1 LSVVPNNILKSA
13 DSLELQTF
21 GVNLTIDSALQRLD
35 IYTRYLAYWKSCVIR
50 NLHLTDNIQFR
61 TFPNQPLQTVKPN
74 SELPVKGWGS
84 YMEIT
89 SASATPVGV
98 VDFECVNIREAARA
112 NA

>member
-21 GVNLTIDSALQRLD
+21 GVTLTIDSALQRLD

-50 NLHLTDNIQFR
+50 NEHLTDNIQFR
-61 TFPNQPLQTVKPN
+61 TFPNEPLKTVKPN

-84 YMEIT
+84 YFEVT
-89 SASATPVGV
+89 SASGTPIGV
-98 VDFECVNIREAARA
+98 VDFVCANIREAQKVA
-112 NA
+112 

>member
-21 GVNLTIDSALQRLD
+21 GVTMDIDSASQQID

-50 NLHLTDNIQFR
+50 NLHLTDIIQFR

-84 YMEIT
+84 FMQVT
-89 SASATPVGV
+89 STSGTPIGV
-98 VDFECVNIREAARA
+98 VDFECVNIREAGRA

>member
-1 LSVVPNNILKSA
+1 MSVVPNNILKSA

-21 GVNLTIDSALQRLD
+21 GVMLDINAATQQID
-35 IYTRYLAYWKSCVIR
+35 IYTRYLAYWKSLVIR

-61 TFPNQPLQTVKPN
+61 TFPGEPLQTVKPN

-84 YMEIT
+84 FLQIT
-89 SASATPVGV
+89 SGSVTPVGV

-112 NA
+112 IA